1 MGEKKYRINFYP
13 FRKIDVNASY
23 DWYCDECDYKNFARR
38 NKCYR
43 CESEKTANCKL
54 NYNTQPS
61 STKFNKEDNI
71 NNCSLM
77 VRGSV
82 IVETEE
88 EILLDLFEKYA
99 PIKDIRMIK
108 NKMTGQ
114 MKDFAFIEF
123 FTPEEAAVA
132 LKNATSP
139 EFRVRGEK
147 VSVMYSRNKSE
158 DDYAK
163 PLPYEKKERRKDLS
177 KKDKKGNEP
186 V

>member
-1 MGEKKYRINFYP
+1 
-13 FRKIDVNASY
+13 
-23 DWYCDECDYKNFARR
+23 
-38 NKCYR
+38 
-43 CESEKTANCKL
+43 
-54 NYNTQPS
+54 
-61 STKFNKEDNI
+61 
-71 NNCSLM
+71 
-77 VRGSV
+77 
-82 IVETEE
+82 
-88 EILLDLFEKYA
+88 
-99 PIKDIRMIK
+99 MIK

-123 FTPEEAAVA
+123 FTPEEAALA
-132 LKNATSP
+132 LKIATGADFKIS
-139 EFRVRGEK
+139 GEK